1 MLNLRTLLRILLPVA
16 KCLHSQFIFILQ
28 LDGPKAGH
36 AMVEDDEQD
45 FYNQAY
51 GA

>member
-1 MLNLRTLLRILLPVA
+1 MRTLKVLNLNFFV
-16 KCLHSQFIFILQ
+16 FQ
-28 LDGPKAGH
+28 LDGPKAGQ
-36 AMVEDDEQD
+36 AITDEEEQD